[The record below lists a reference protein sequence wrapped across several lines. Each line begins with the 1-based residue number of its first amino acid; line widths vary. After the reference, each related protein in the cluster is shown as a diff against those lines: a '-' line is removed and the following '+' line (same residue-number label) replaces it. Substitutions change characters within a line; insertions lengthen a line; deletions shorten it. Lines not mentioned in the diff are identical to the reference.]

1 MDRSRSASVF
11 RRSSRRWNELRALLL
26 LLFLPLLLAAHAQSR
41 KELEKKRDALD
52 KQIKATSTLIAAGE
66 KEQKNTQRQLELL
79 QAQIQQRQE
88 LISTMNS
95 EVFRVD
101 KEIAENE
108 DLVNSME
115 GDLLKLKDEYARM
128 AQYAYVNRSSYD
140 RLSYI
145 FAAESFQQA
154 FRRSRYLEQLAEQ
167 RRQQAV
173 LIRDTQISLSGKVSE
188 LKGRRT
194 EKVSLLNE
202 QLQEKK
208 KLSTDKNSQESTL
221 ESLRKEENKLRETM
235 RKQEKKRTDLAA
247 QIRKAIEDEV
257 RKSSKPA
264 KTGTASKPTKTGG
277 KLELEMTPE
286 ARDLNA
292 DFEKNKGKLP
302 WPVAKGTITGQ
313 FGRHPHPVL
322 KGIEIDL
329 AGIDITCE
337 KGASVRAVFRGE
349 VSSVI
354 VIPGAGKAVVVSH
367 GAYRTVYTNLRE
379 VTVSKGQKVDT
390 KATVGVVM
398 TDEDGSTA
406 HLEIWK
412 ITAGGDLVKVDPS
425 AWIYRE

>member
-1 MDRSRSASVF
+1 MWAYGRAV
-11 RRSSRRWNELRALLL
+11 RSSIVLILALAPA
-26 LLFLPLLLAAHAQSR
+26 FTNAQSR

-52 KQIKATSTLIAAGE
+52 KQIKATSALIAAGE

-88 LISTMNS
+88 LINTMNS
-95 EVFRVD
+95 EVFRVE

-108 DLVNSME
+108 DLVSSME
-115 GDLLKLKDEYARM
+115 RDLVKLKDEYARM
-128 AQYAYVNRSSYD
+128 VQYAYVNRSSYD

-167 RRQQAV
+167 RRQQAA
-173 LIRDTQISLSGKVSE
+173 LIRDTQSSLSGKVNE

-208 KLSTDKNSQESTL
+208 KLSTDRNSRESTL

-247 QIRKAIEDEV
+247 QIRKAIEAEV

-264 KTGTASKPTKTGG
+264 KTGSSNATAKSGG

-302 WPVAKGTITGQ
+302 WPVAKGTITST
-313 FGRHPHPVL
+313 FGKQPHPVL
-322 KGIEIDL
+322 KGIIIENN
-329 AGIDITCE
+329 GIDISCE
-337 KGASVRAVFRGE
+337 KGANVRAIFRGE

-367 GAYRTVYTNLRE
+367 GAYRSVYSNLRE
-379 VTVSKGQKVDT
+379 VTVNKGQKVDT
-390 KATVGVVM
+390 KANVGVVM

-406 HLEIWK
+406 HVEIWK
-412 ITAGGDLVKVDPS
+412 ITGDGDLVKVDPA